1 MKATLTTAAALI
13 LFGTTTGISAQNA
26 ERFGG
31 PAMQTGQQAG
41 EQEREVQ
48 RERKGRRSPGIG
60 KAAMLERFDTDGDGQ
75 LSEAERATAK
85 ESFKAQREQMKA
97 RLLERFDD
105 NGDGELDE
113 AERAVL
119 RETVGPMLKE
129 RGKRGR
135 PGQRHMHKIALE
147 RFDANEDGQ
156 LDDAEKA
163 AAKAHFQQK
172 KAEMVERFDADG
184 DGELTGEERR
194 AAREHFRTRRQLDAN
209 RDGVIDALDA
219 QTITERAVAGE
230 RIPDVNNDGVQD
242 AADVAELLQ
251 RIGTYED

>member
-31 PAMQTGQQAG
+31 PAMQAG

-48 RERKGRRSPGIG
+48 RERKGQKGPRLS
-60 KAAMLERFDTDGDGQ
+60 KAAMLERFDTDGDGE

-85 ESFKAQREQMKA
+85 ETFKAKREQMKA

-113 AERAVL
+113 AERAAL

-147 RFDANEDGQ
+147 RFDADEDGT
-156 LDDAEKA
+156 LNDTEKA

-172 KAEMVERFDADG
+172 KAAMVERFDADG
-184 DGELTGEERR
+184 DGQLTGDERK
-194 AAREHFRTRRQLDAN
+194 AAREHHREQRQLDAN
-209 RDGVIDALDA
+209 RDGNVNATDA
-219 QTITERAVAGE
+219 QVITERFAAGE
-230 RIPDVNNDGVQD
+230 RIPDINRDGVQD
-242 AADVAELLQ
+242 ASDVAELLR
-251 RIGTYED
+251 RIGSYE

>member
-13 LFGTTTGISAQNA
+13 LFGTTTGVSAQNA

-31 PAMQTGQQAG
+31 PAMQAG

-48 RERKGRRSPGIG
+48 RERKGRKGPRLS
-60 KAAMLERFDTDGDGQ
+60 KAAMLERFDTDGDGE
-75 LSEAERATAK
+75 LSEAERAGAK
-85 ESFKAQREQMKA
+85 ETLKAERDAKREQMKA

-119 RETVGPMLKE
+119 RETLGPRMKE
-129 RGKRGR
+129 QGKRG
-135 PGQRHMHKIALE
+135 QKRHMHKIALE

-156 LDDAEKA
+156 LDEAEKA

-184 DGELTGEERR
+184 DGTLTGDERQ
-194 AAREHFRTRRQLDAN
+194 AAREHVRTKRQLDAN
-209 RDGVIDALDA
+209 RDGVVDALDA